1 MYGEGGS
8 SDTLWG
14 EWGKGELFNKGN
26 RNNLIDFLGK
36 REWIMNTELTSNGSK
51 FKTEN
56 LNYKDWK
63 LEWITL

>member
-1 MYGEGGS
+1 MYGERGS
-8 SDTLWG
+8 SDTPSG

-36 REWIMNTELTSNGSK
+36 REWIMNAELTPNGSK

-56 LNYKDWK
+56 LNYKD
-63 LEWITL
+63 